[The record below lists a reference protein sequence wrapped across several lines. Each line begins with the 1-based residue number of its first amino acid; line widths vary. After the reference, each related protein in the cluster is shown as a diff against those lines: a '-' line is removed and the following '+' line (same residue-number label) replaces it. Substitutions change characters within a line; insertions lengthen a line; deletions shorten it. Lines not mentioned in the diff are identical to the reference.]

1 MSVTCPRC
9 QTVNPGSSAYCISCG
24 WPLEGAASSAP
35 VSPAPQPYASAPQRS
50 YSPSGPSVM
59 VEQRYKTLR
68 IISTFLTVLAWIYLV
83 GGVIGGIIWAIIGSD
98 YYGGYGFFGVL
109 LGILGGGLMFAMFK
123 AYAELLHLAIDIE
136 ENTRRTAAMLERK

>member
-35 VSPAPQPYASAPQRS
+35 VPPAAQPYASAPQRS
-50 YSPSGPSVM
+50 YSPSGPSMV

-68 IISTFLTVLAWIYLV
+68 IISTFLTVLAWIFLV
-83 GGVIGGIIWAIIGSD
+83 LGVVGGIISAIIGSD
-98 YYGGYGFFGVL
+98 YYGGLGFLTVL
-109 LGILGGGLMFAMFK
+109 GGILGGGLSFAMFK

-136 ENTRRTAAMLERK
+136 ENTRRTAELLQRK